1 MRCRTMLMN
10 CHFDRCVQ
18 KSKNHVAPKP
28 DHLEQARRFIK
39 LFVCLRGVQ
48 KLYFWLCISTQ
59 RTVVFGMIPVEISSV
74 RKSYGDLR
82 AVDGVSFS
90 VNEGEVFAL
99 LGPNGAGKTTLIEIL
114 EGLRKRDEGSVKVL
128 GLDPWESGY
137 VLHKRIGVIPQDFT
151 FFDKANPREAVKYYA
166 DLFGVSVDADE
177 ILRDVVLDDSASVL
191 FENLS
196 GGQKQK
202 LGLALALV
210 NSAELLFLDEP
221 TTGLDPNA
229 RRSIW
234 EVIRGLRSKGKTV
247 ILTTHYLDEAEQLSD
262 RVAIMNRGRIVAM
275 GTSEDIIETHGS
287 GERLEIHGTEEL
299 ADYLKRNTNLKVEY
313 GGKGLISIAITEKSD
328 GLTALS
334 AAERS
339 GLEWHDLHTRRDS
352 LDDVFVK
359 LVAGRIDEKGEIR
372 AESTS
377 NNSHGQRRR

>member
-1 MRCRTMLMN
+1 
-10 CHFDRCVQ
+10 
-18 KSKNHVAPKP
+18 
-28 DHLEQARRFIK
+28 
-39 LFVCLRGVQ
+39 
-48 KLYFWLCISTQ
+48 
-59 RTVVFGMIPVEISSV
+59 MIPVEISSV

-90 VNEGEVFAL
+90 VQEGEVFAL

-114 EGLRKRDEGSVKVL
+114 EGLRKRDEGNVKVL
-128 GLDPWESGY
+128 GLDPWGNGY
-137 VLHKRIGVIPQDFT
+137 VLHRRIGVIPQDFT
-151 FFDKANPREAVKYYA
+151 FFDKANPREALEYYA
-166 DLFGVSVDADE
+166 VLFGVEIDADE
-177 ILRDVVLDDSASVL
+177 ILREVVLDDSAGVL

-229 RRSIW
+229 RRAVW
-234 EVIRGLRSKGKTV
+234 DVIRGLRSKGRTV

-262 RVAIMNRGRIVAM
+262 RVAIMNHGHVVAM
-275 GTSEDIIETHGS
+275 GTSDEIIEAHGS

-299 ADYLKRNTNLKVEY
+299 AAYLKANTNLNVQSN
-313 GGKGLISIAITEKSD
+313 GKGLITIAITQKRD
-328 GLTALS
+328 ALTAL
-334 AAERS
+334 AATERS
-339 GLEWHDLHTRRDS
+339 GLEWRDLHTRRDS

-372 AESTS
+372 VENPGS
-377 NNSHGQRRR
+377 NSNGQRRRR

>member
-1 MRCRTMLMN
+1 
-10 CHFDRCVQ
+10 
-18 KSKNHVAPKP
+18 
-28 DHLEQARRFIK
+28 
-39 LFVCLRGVQ
+39 
-48 KLYFWLCISTQ
+48 
-59 RTVVFGMIPVEISSV
+59 MIPVEVSSV
-74 RKSYGDLR
+74 KKSYGDVK

-114 EGLRKRDEGSVKVL
+114 EGLRKRDEGAVKVL
-128 GLDPWESGY
+128 GLDPWGKGY
-137 VLHKRIGVIPQDFT
+137 MLHRRIGVIPQDFT
-151 FFDKANPREAVKYYA
+151 FFDKATPKEAVKYYA

-177 ILRDVVLDDSASVL
+177 ILREVVLEDSAGVL

-202 LGLALALV
+202 MGLALSLV

-229 RRSIW
+229 RRAIW
-234 EVIRGLRSKGKTV
+234 DVIRGLRSKGKTV

-275 GTSEDIIETHGS
+275 GTSEEIIEAHGS

-299 ADYLKRNTNLKVEY
+299 ATHLKANTKLKVEY
-313 GGKGLISIAITEKSD
+313 NGKGLISIAISQKHD
-328 GLTALS
+328 ALAALTAI
-334 AAERS
+334 EES

-359 LVAGRIDEKGEIR
+359 LVSGRIDEKGEIR
-372 AESTS
+372 LESIGQ
-377 NNSHGQRRR
+377 NSHDQRRG

>member
-1 MRCRTMLMN
+1 
-10 CHFDRCVQ
+10 
-18 KSKNHVAPKP
+18 
-28 DHLEQARRFIK
+28 
-39 LFVCLRGVQ
+39 
-48 KLYFWLCISTQ
+48 
-59 RTVVFGMIPVEISSV
+59 MIPVEISSV
-74 RKSYGDLR
+74 RKSYGDLK

-90 VNEGEVFAL
+90 VSEGEVFAL

-114 EGLRKRDEGSVKVL
+114 EGLRRRDEGTVKVL
-128 GLDPWESGY
+128 GLDPWGNGY

-151 FFDKANPREAVKYYA
+151 FFDKANPREAVEYYA

-177 ILRDVVLDDSASVL
+177 ILKEVVLDDSAGVL

-202 LGLALALV
+202 LGLALSLV

-229 RRSIW
+229 RRAIW
-234 EVIRGLRSKGKTV
+234 DVIRGLKSKGRTV

-262 RVAIMNRGRIVAM
+262 RVAIMNHGRIVAM

-299 ADYLKRNTNLKVEY
+299 AAYVRANTNLEAEY
-313 GGKGLISIAITEKSD
+313 KGKGLVSIRLDQKHDALAA
-328 GLTALS
+328 LTAV
-334 AAERS
+334 EQS
-339 GLEWHDLHTRRDS
+339 GLDWRDIHTRRDS

-359 LVAGRIDEKGEIR
+359 LVSGRIDEKGEIR
-372 AESTS
+372 VENTGE
-377 NNSHGQRRR
+377 NSSDQRRR

>member
-1 MRCRTMLMN
+1 
-10 CHFDRCVQ
+10 
-18 KSKNHVAPKP
+18 
-28 DHLEQARRFIK
+28 
-39 LFVCLRGVQ
+39 
-48 KLYFWLCISTQ
+48 
-59 RTVVFGMIPVEISSV
+59 MIPVEISSV
-74 RKSYGDLR
+74 IKSYGDLR

-90 VNEGEVFAL
+90 VSEGEVFAL

-114 EGLRKRDEGSVKVL
+114 EGLRKRDGGTVKVL
-128 GLDPWESGY
+128 GIDPWESGY
-137 VLHKRIGVIPQDFT
+137 LLHRRIGVIPQDFT

-177 ILRDVVLDDSASVL
+177 ILREVVLDDSGDIL

-229 RRSIW
+229 RRAIW
-234 EVIRGLRSKGKTV
+234 DVIRGLKSKGRTV

-262 RVAIMNRGRIVAM
+262 RVAIMNHGHIVAM
-275 GTSEDIIETHGS
+275 GTSEEIIEAHGS

-299 ADYLKRNTNLKVEY
+299 AAYLRAKTNLKVEHS
-313 GGKGLISIAITEKSD
+313 GKGLISITITQKRD
-328 GLTALS
+328 ALTALT
-334 AAERS
+334 AAEQS

-352 LDDVFVK
+352 LDDVFIK
-359 LVAGRIDEKGEIR
+359 LVAGRIDEKGEIKV
-372 AESTS
+372 ENTG
-377 NNSHGQRRR
+377 NNIHDQRRR

>member
-1 MRCRTMLMN
+1 
-10 CHFDRCVQ
+10 
-18 KSKNHVAPKP
+18 
-28 DHLEQARRFIK
+28 
-39 LFVCLRGVQ
+39 
-48 KLYFWLCISTQ
+48 
-59 RTVVFGMIPVEISSV
+59 MIPVEVFSV
-74 RKSYGDLR
+74 KKSYGDVK

-114 EGLRKRDEGSVKVL
+114 EGLRKRDEGTVKVL
-128 GLDPWESGY
+128 GLDPWGKGY
-137 VLHKRIGVIPQDFT
+137 ALHRRIGVIPQDFT

-177 ILRDVVLDDSASVL
+177 ILREVVLDDSADVL

-202 LGLALALV
+202 MGLALSLV

-229 RRSIW
+229 RRAIW
-234 EVIRGLRSKGKTV
+234 DVIRGLKSKGKTV

-262 RVAIMNRGRIVAM
+262 RVAIMNHGHVVAM
-275 GTSEDIIETHGS
+275 GTPEEIIEAHGS

-299 ADYLKRNTNLKVEY
+299 AAYLKANTRLKVEY
-313 GGKGLISIAITEKSD
+313 NGKGLISIALIQKHD
-328 GLTALS
+328 ALAALS
-334 AAERS
+334 TIEES
-339 GLEWHDLHTRRDS
+339 GLEWRDLHTRRDS

-359 LVAGRIDEKGEIR
+359 LVSGRIDEKGEIR
-372 AESTS
+372 VENTDD
-377 NNSHGQRRR
+377 NSHGQRGR